1 MGEWMTDNFHKILV
15 KIGWILFFTFLLLN
29 LINWGFTI
37 KDDFFVRTLP
47 FDIENRKAVDFSD
60 STLVD
65 ILQDVVITKIDTLT
79 LPEQEEILQA
89 REDSRS
95 INIRVFNWDV
105 GSDNLEEQSLDSQI
119 RQTIGK
125 RREIE
130 ITYIDSVNT
139 QSIEVQTVL
148 INNYSIL
155 IDLGFN
161 AIFLLFIFFNSFLL
175 LKFSLAKENILIILF
190 LLFLSSPDSIS
201 GLTFIGYFSNALMGF
216 LGVLFYHFILEK
228 VKPEKKVK
236 HIYLIAVLLIIIYQ
250 IIDSFFKFPIQLILY
265 IWSLYWMFAGFVLLW
280 KAYKKTGSITLKR
293 LLNAFRGIFISLVSL
308 IFMIILAAILSFYY
322 GVTDSV
328 QFGINN
334 IQTVVLVV
342 FILIS
347 LLAFFIGILWF
358 FGSFTWGLLTGTA
371 LDVKI
376 RSTMIYTIIGIVFIA
391 FFGLID
397 YSLGELL
404 QSLFGRFVGSEFIAG
419 IPATIGLLAFF
430 NPVRN
435 RVEKFVDNKL
445 NTSDL
450 DFLEKT
456 ETFTDALTGESVIE
470 GFEEYICENLIQRLP
485 IIKVTLVSYDKEMKS
500 YKYNEIR
507 GSDIEENSKVEDIHL
522 YLLENKMIRNYGHLN
537 ENQQEIASFALII
550 PIIHDLEHKWFL
562 ALGKKND
569 GTSYSKRDEEAL
581 TKLANKIK
589 LSLKFILAYDNIVK
603 NKFNETL
610 QEKEKRI
617 ENLKQQ
623 IKELENKLVE

>member
-1 MGEWMTDNFHKILV
+1 MTDNLHKILM
-15 KIGWILFFTFLLLN
+15 KTGWVLFFTFLFLN
-29 LINWGFTI
+29 LINLGITI
-37 KDDFFVRTLP
+37 KNDVFIRTLP
-47 FDIENRKAVDFSD
+47 FDIENGKAVNFKD
-60 STLVD
+60 STLVKTFHNKM
-65 ILQDVVITKIDTLT
+65 ITAIDTLIV
-79 LPEQEEILQA
+79 EELEKQTSEDTVNQGRNINFIFADQDESPAIL
-89 REDSRS
+89 EIDD
-95 INIRVFNWDV
+95 INEKIHEV
-105 GSDNLEEQSLDSQI
+105 
-119 RQTIGK
+119 IGNK
-125 RREIE
+125 KEVE
-130 ITYIDSVNT
+130 ITYADSIST
-139 QSIEVQTVL
+139 QTITIQTIPDKRYSEL
-148 INNYSIL
+148 INI
-155 IDLGFN
+155 GFN
-161 AIFLLFIFFNSFLL
+161 ALFLLFIFFNSFLL
-175 LKFSLAKENILIILF
+175 LKYSQSKENILIVLF
-190 LLFLSSPDSIS
+190 LLLLSSPDNLPGFDIS
-201 GLTFIGYFSNALMGF
+201 PLISNISSGF
-216 LGVLFYHFILEK
+216 LGILFYHFIVQK
-228 VKPEKKVK
+228 VNPEKKVIK
-236 HIYLIAVLLIIIYQ
+236 IYLLTVLLILITCFLGLIIKTNLGVLLYVWSVVWIFIGF
-250 IIDSFFKFPIQLILY
+250 II
-265 IWSLYWMFAGFVLLW
+265 LW
-280 KAYKKTGSITLKR
+280 KAYKKTGSITMKR
-293 LLNAFRGIFISLVSL
+293 LLNAFRGIFISLVS
-308 IFMIILAAILSFYY
+308 IIAIILLAAILKLYF
-322 GVTDSV
+322 GVNGSV
-328 QFGINN
+328 QFGIHN
-334 IQTVVLVV
+334 IQTGVIVVLL
-342 FILIS
+342 LIS
-347 LLAFFIGILWF
+347 LLGFFIGILWF
-358 FGSFTWGLLTGTA
+358 FGSFTWGLLTGTT
-371 LDVKI
+371 LDIKI
-376 RSTMIYTIIGIVFIA
+376 RSTMIYSIIGVFFIA

-485 IIKVTLVSYDKEMKS
+485 ITKVALVSYDKEMKS

-522 YLLENKMIRNYGHLN
+522 YLLENRMIRNYGPLN

-562 ALGKKND
+562 TLGKKND
-569 GTSYSKRDEEAL
+569 GTTYSKKDEEAL

-623 IKELENKLVE
+623 IKELEDKLVE

>member
-1 MGEWMTDNFHKILV
+1 MTDNLHKILL
-15 KIGWILFFTFLLLN
+15 KTGWVLFFTFLFLN

-37 KDDFFVRTLP
+37 KNNVFIRSLP
-47 FDIENRKAVDFSD
+47 FDIENGKAVNFKD

-65 ILQDVVITKIDTLT
+65 IFHNKVITAIDTLAVQIT
-79 LPEQEEILQA
+79 EQ
-89 REDSRS
+89 RTSEDTVSQRRS
-95 INIRVFNWDV
+95 INFRFTDQDESPAI
-105 GSDNLEEQSLDSQI
+105 LEIDDMNEEVHEV
-119 RQTIGK
+119 IGNK
-125 RREIE
+125 KEVE
-130 ITYIDSVNT
+130 ITYADSIST
-139 QSIEVQTVL
+139 QTITIQTIPYKRYSEL
-148 INNYSIL
+148 INI
-155 IDLGFN
+155 GFN
-161 AIFLLFIFFNSFLL
+161 ALFLLFIFFNSFLL
-175 LKFSLAKENILIILF
+175 LKYSQSKENILIVLF
-190 LLFLSSPDSIS
+190 LLLLSSPDKLPGFDIS
-201 GLTFIGYFSNALMGF
+201 LFVTNISSGF
-216 LGVLFYHFILEK
+216 LGVLFYHFIVQK
-228 VKPEKKVK
+228 VNPEKKVIK
-236 HIYLIAVLLIIIYQ
+236 IYLLTVLLIFITYPLGLRITTNLGVLLYVWSIVWIFIGFII
-250 IIDSFFKFPIQLILY
+250 
-265 IWSLYWMFAGFVLLW
+265 LW
-280 KAYKKTGSITLKR
+280 KAYKKTGSITMKR
-293 LLNAFRGIFISLVSL
+293 LLNAFRGIFISLVS
-308 IFMIILAAILSFYY
+308 IIAIILLAAILKFYFDVN
-322 GVTDSV
+322 GSV
-328 QFGINN
+328 QFGIHN
-334 IQTVVLVV
+334 IRTGVIVVLL
-342 FILIS
+342 LIS
-347 LLAFFIGILWF
+347 LLGFFIGILWF

-376 RSTMIYTIIGIVFIA
+376 RSTMIYTIIGVVFVT
-391 FFGLID
+391 FFGFVD

-435 RVEKFVDNKL
+435 RVEKFVDTKL

-485 IIKVTLVSYDKEMKS
+485 ITKVALVSYDKEMKS

-522 YLLENKMIRNYGHLN
+522 YLLENKMIRNYGPLN

-550 PIIHDLEHKWFL
+550 PVIHDLEHKWFL

-569 GTSYSKRDEEAL
+569 GTTYSKKDEEAL

-623 IKELENKLVE
+623 IKELEDKLID

>member
-1 MGEWMTDNFHKILV
+1 MG
-15 KIGWILFFTFLLLN
+15 
-29 LINWGFTI
+29 
-37 KDDFFVRTLP
+37 
-47 FDIENRKAVDFSD
+47 
-60 STLVD
+60 
-65 ILQDVVITKIDTLT
+65 
-79 LPEQEEILQA
+79 
-89 REDSRS
+89 
-95 INIRVFNWDV
+95 
-105 GSDNLEEQSLDSQI
+105 
-119 RQTIGK
+119 
-125 RREIE
+125 
-130 ITYIDSVNT
+130 
-139 QSIEVQTVL
+139 
-148 INNYSIL
+148 
-155 IDLGFN
+155 
-161 AIFLLFIFFNSFLL
+161 
-175 LKFSLAKENILIILF
+175 
-190 LLFLSSPDSIS
+190 
-201 GLTFIGYFSNALMGF
+201 
-216 LGVLFYHFILEK
+216 
-228 VKPEKKVK
+228 
-236 HIYLIAVLLIIIYQ
+236 
-250 IIDSFFKFPIQLILY
+250 
-265 IWSLYWMFAGFVLLW
+265 
-280 KAYKKTGSITLKR
+280 
-293 LLNAFRGIFISLVSL
+293 
-308 IFMIILAAILSFYY
+308 FYY

-334 IQTVVLVV
+334 IQTIVLVV

-358 FGSFTWGLLTGTA
+358 FGSFTWGLLTGTT
-371 LDVKI
+371 LDIKI
-376 RSTMIYTIIGIVFIA
+376 RSTMIYTIIGVVFVT
-391 FFGLID
+391 FFGFVD

-404 QSLFGRFVGSEFIAG
+404 QSIFGKFVGSEFIAG

-435 RVEKFVDNKL
+435 RVERFVDTKL

-470 GFEEYICENLIQRLP
+470 GFEEYICENLIHRLP
-485 IIKVTLVSYDKEMKS
+485 ITKVALVSYDKEMKS

-522 YLLENKMIRNYGHLN
+522 YLLENKMIRNYGPLN
-537 ENQQEIASFALII
+537 ENLQEIASFALII

-569 GTSYSKRDEEAL
+569 GTTYSKRDEEAL

-623 IKELENKLVE
+623 IKELEDKLVE

>member
-1 MGEWMTDNFHKILV
+1 MTDNFHKILV

-485 IIKVTLVSYDKEMKS
+485 IIKVALVSYDKEMKS

-623 IKELENKLVE
+623 IKELEKKLVE

>member
-1 MGEWMTDNFHKILV
+1 MTDNLHKILM
-15 KIGWILFFTFLLLN
+15 KTGWVLFFTFLLLN

-37 KDDFFVRTLP
+37 KDDFFIRTLP

-60 STLVD
+60 STLVE
-65 ILQDVVITKIDTLT
+65 ILQDVVITRIDTLI
-79 LPEQEEILQA
+79 LPEQEETLQT

-95 INIRVFNWDV
+95 INIHMFNWDV
-105 GSDNLEEQSLDSQI
+105 GTSDIEEQSLENRI

-125 RREIE
+125 KHEIE
-130 ITYIDSVNT
+130 ITYTDSVNT

-148 INNYSIL
+148 IKNFPIL
-155 IDLGFN
+155 INLGFN
-161 AIFLLFIFFNSFLL
+161 AILLLFIFFNSFLL

-201 GLTFIGYFSNALMGF
+201 GLTLIGYFSNALMGF

-228 VKPEKKVK
+228 VKPEKKIK
-236 HIYLIAVLLIIIYQ
+236 HIYLIAALLIIICQ
-250 IIDSFFKFPIQLILY
+250 IINSIFDFPIQVTLY

-293 LLNAFRGIFISLVSL
+293 LLNAFRGIFISLISL
-308 IFMIILAAILSFYY
+308 IVVIILAAILGFYY

-334 IQTVVLVV
+334 IQTIVLVV

-358 FGSFTWGLLTGTA
+358 FGSFTWGLLTGTT
-371 LDVKI
+371 LDIKI
-376 RSTMIYTIIGIVFIA
+376 RSTMIYTIIGVVFVT
-391 FFGLID
+391 FFGFVD

-404 QSLFGRFVGSEFIAG
+404 QSIFGKFVGSEFIAG

-435 RVEKFVDNKL
+435 RVERFVDTKL

-470 GFEEYICENLIQRLP
+470 GFEEYICENLIHRLP
-485 IIKVTLVSYDKEMKS
+485 ITKVALVSYDKEMKS

-522 YLLENKMIRNYGHLN
+522 YLLENKMIRNYGPLN
-537 ENQQEIASFALII
+537 ENLQEIASFALII

-569 GTSYSKRDEEAL
+569 GTTYSKRDEEAL

-623 IKELENKLVE
+623 IKELEDKLVE